1 MYVLG
6 DPKRIEKLFAP
17 ATDRMFGSAELQK
30 FGLAPLLHFYFREP
44 TRIIHHHHCTTL
56 LSSIDKNNP
65 CRSANVRKCSLKN
78 LEVFIL
84 VK

>member
-30 FGLAPLLHFYFREP
+30 FGLAPLLHFWRPFQ
-44 TRIIHHHHCTTL
+44 
-56 LSSIDKNNP
+56 K
-65 CRSANVRKCSLKN
+65 
-78 LEVFIL
+78 
-84 VK
+84 